1 MNQRHVGAGKTER
14 NRMKTTTF
22 TVQLQVT
29 HNMPSDEKSKLL
41 AWVSSCLNCNTNNA
55 RVLVTPVDTTE
66 PLCAADDPA
75 YKAQIQGLKEMTA
88 AINAGA
94 ALEPNPSNGSAQQRL
109 EELKALG
116 FDSVSDYQEHQRVM
130 QASRELGAKQA
141 AGMTAAVNFATG
153 EWSHLFGVGSKET
166 RCRIV
171 IDLEQS
177 KLIAAQEWTGLK
189 FEDVRGE
196 RLNDLAES
204 VISANN
210 AHEDPCDFGLELTS
224 VLPEWAARREVTFRV
239 HGYTGTEKRVAQE
252 NPHFN
257 RDDVT
262 AVARLRSSLLAAE
275 KDQATKA

>member
-1 MNQRHVGAGKTER
+1 MANQ
-14 NRMKTTTF
+14 
-22 TVQLQVT
+22 
-29 HNMPSDEKSKLL
+29 
-41 AWVSSCLNCNTNNA
+41 SSAVN
-55 RVLVTPVDTTE
+55 
-66 PLCAADDPA
+66 
-75 YKAQIQGLKEMTA
+75 TA
-88 AINAGA
+88 AKTK
-94 ALEPNPSNGSAQQRL
+94 L
-109 EELKALG
+109 
-116 FDSVSDYQEHQRVM
+116 
-130 QASRELGAKQA
+130 ASKY
-141 AGMTAAVNFATG
+141 ATG
-153 EWSHLFGVGSKET
+153 YWLHLFGSGPAET

-189 FEDVRGE
+189 FEDVRGD

-275 KDQATKA
+275 KDQATKIKPSTTFGYEAVKTSEYAEEIHSALVDEVGDAEFTRTQHYQPGQEDGE